1 MTSRI
6 SWAAMLIL
14 CSCSSPRYTYFFNQ
28 PPATVSEIKPV
39 DVIETITPPPPGQFS
54 ARNSPFVSPT
64 VRTPAA
70 VAKPVDGPKQKTTTI
85 TERKVN
91 NVKSVKAKGGMDAD
105 LKRSIIFGA
114 SGIVALVIGGQVFWV
129 LGSLSLLIGLIF
141 GIKWLLR
148 K

>member
-6 SWAAMLIL
+6 SWAAILFL

-28 PPATVSEIKPV
+28 PPATASEIKPV
-39 DVIETITPPPPGQFS
+39 AVTETITPPPPGQFS
-54 ARNSPFVSPT
+54 ASSSPT
-64 VRTPAA
+64 VSPAARTPA
-70 VAKPVDGPKQKTTTI
+70 VIAKPVDSPKEKGTTI
-85 TERKVN
+85 TERKAN

-105 LKRSIIFGA
+105 LQRSIIFGA